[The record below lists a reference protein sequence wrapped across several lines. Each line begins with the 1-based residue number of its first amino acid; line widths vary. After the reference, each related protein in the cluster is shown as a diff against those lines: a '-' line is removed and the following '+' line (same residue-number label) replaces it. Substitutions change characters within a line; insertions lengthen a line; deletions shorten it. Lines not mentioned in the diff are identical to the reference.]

1 MWCRAVPLLRSRS
14 ELRDVKLGEIGTN
27 RFGGAPRAHVCIR
40 CGNDSNRINHGDAIL
55 RGDLPTVR
63 LLQMGLTV
71 MVPYMVSTFSSVG
84 AMLEKE

>member
-1 MWCRAVPLLRSRS
+1 MSNWARLALTDSVVRRALMCASVVGTIL
-14 ELRDVKLGEIGTN
+14 IG
-27 RFGGAPRAHVCIR
+27 
-40 CGNDSNRINHGDAIL
+40 INHGDAIL

-63 LLQMGLTV
+63 LLQMGLTA